1 MTPLKRKVS
10 CTFKRETPLE
20 VQERIYMLVWL
31 PAPDGLV
38 PLLVQ
43 EGIEGWSPDLGV
55 VGASGPRYGV
65 RRLDAAFLPA
75 SLCSPGTREQS
86 SRSARRKQSFRTPRA
101 VRKRRAVSKCRRVR
115 KRTLRSPSQKP
126 TAENRCRRYPL
137 LI

>member
-1 MTPLKRKVS
+1 MESGGLTPLSQRD
-10 CTFKRETPLE
+10 
-20 VQERIYMLVWL
+20 
-31 PAPDGLV
+31 A
-38 PLLVQ
+38 LLRA
-43 EGIEGWSPDLGV
+43 I
-55 VGASGPRYGV
+55 A
-65 RRLDAAFLPA
+65 
-75 SLCSPGTREQS
+75 REQG

>member
-55 VGASGPRYGV
+55 VGASGPHYGV
-65 RRLDAAFLPA
+65 RRLDAAFA
-75 SLCSPGTREQS
+75 AR
-86 SRSARRKQSFRTPRA
+86 RSAPRHRPGA
-101 VRKRRAVSKCRRVR
+101 RLPKCKAEAELPHSKGRAKTTRGVEM
-115 KRTLRSPSQKP
+115 PQG
-126 TAENRCRRYPL
+126 
-137 LI
+137 